1 MWEQLGV
8 PAESVFSFL
17 SECDFLALFHPRVL
31 DLYTRAYT
39 DLTGRT
45 PPATVASSRVHGVCG
60 HVGVYLS
67 CLCGLWFFEKHP
79 RAFHHV
85 YATGTAETAIDEH
98 AKKMSSPPG
107 SLSATMAVP
116 RSSAPIGRSSSTA
129 AAASSR
135 PTSSGAWRFA
145 PPKAPAMHMDP
156 YKSSAVKRG
165 PTTRG
170 PADPAQASRVFA
182 IQKPPSW

>member
-1 MWEQLGV
+1 M

-98 AKKMSSPPG
+98 AKKMSSPPCPPPWLRRDPAP
-107 SLSATMAVP
+107 LSA
-116 RSSAPIGRSSSTA
+116 
-129 AAASSR
+129 
-135 PTSSGAWRFA
+135 
-145 PPKAPAMHMDP
+145 
-156 YKSSAVKRG
+156 
-165 PTTRG
+165 G
-170 PADPAQASRVFA
+170 PAAQPLPPAVGQPRQALGGLRHLKHLLCTWILTSRRL
-182 IQKPPSW
+182 